1 MTRPCAHLPSPF
13 RLIERTIRAM
23 RRQVAREP
31 KMEDPWILG
40 DAYEGYIG
48 RWSRLV
54 APRFL
59 AWLDRPHGQRWLD
72 VGCGTGAL
80 LQAILDH
87 ATPSTVV
94 GVEPSAGFLATARER
109 LGARAE
115 LRQGDAASTGLADA
129 AVDVT
134 VSGLVLNFVPDV
146 GAALAE
152 MRRVTRR
159 GGTVAAYLWDYADR
173 MELIRHFWD
182 AAVALDPAAAAKH
195 EGTRFPLCRRDTLRE
210 AFTRAG
216 LGAVAV
222 DAIDVPTPFA
232 DFEAYWRPFLG
243 GQGPAPG
250 YAMSLDEATRTRLR
264 NHLRE
269 RLPVAADGSIALV
282 ARAWAVRGEA

>member
-1 MTRPCAHLPSPF
+1 MD
-13 RLIERTIRAM
+13 
-23 RRQVAREP
+23 
-31 KMEDPWILG
+31 DPWILG
-40 DAYEGYIG
+40 DAYEQYIG

-59 AWLDRPHGQRWLD
+59 AWLDVPRGQRWLD

-80 LQAILDH
+80 LQTILDH
-87 ATPSTVV
+87 AAPATAV
-94 GVEPSAGFLATARER
+94 GVEPSAGFLAAARER

-115 LRQGDAASTGLADA
+115 VSQGDAASTGLADA

-134 VSGLVLNFVPDV
+134 VSGLVLNFVPDA

-159 GGTVAAYLWDYADR
+159 GGTVAAYLWDYAGR

-182 AAVALDPAAAAKH
+182 AAVELDPAAAAKD
-195 EGTRFPLCRRDTLRE
+195 EGVRFPLCRRDTLGE

-216 LGAVAV
+216 LRGVAV
-222 DAIDVPTPFA
+222 DAIDVPTLFA
-232 DFEAYWRPFLG
+232 DFDAYWRPFLG

-250 YAMSLDEATRTRLR
+250 YAMSLDEAARRRLR
-264 NHLRE
+264 DHLRE
-269 RLPVAADGSIALV
+269 RLPVAGDGSIALT